1 MRSVTMAQSTDG
13 EDSVSEMRFAAGR
26 LFAGSRR
33 RRKINPDGSM
43 TLMEHLY
50 ELRNRLFIAL
60 CAIALGGVVGFI
72 WWGFGPFG
80 LPSLGDLLTGPYCA
94 LPPTQRLT
102 LTPGKCQLL
111 QTVPFE
117 VFTLRMQVGLA
128 TGAVL
133 TAPVWLYQLWAF
145 ITPGLY
151 ARERKFALT
160 FVGSASVLF
169 AAGAVLAYYVVPTAL
184 TFLANLGGGQFI
196 TALTGEAYISFLL
209 TMLVVFGLTFELPLL
224 VVMLNRVGV
233 LPYEKLMRWQ
243 RGILFGLFVVAA
255 VATPG
260 NDPIS
265 MLALAFALIVLF
277 ESAVLIARAHDRAV
291 ARRRAEQGWDDLNP
305 DEPSPLD
312 HHVEPVSPDTP
323 ARYDDAT

>member
-1 MRSVTMAQSTDG
+1 
-13 EDSVSEMRFAAGR
+13 MRFTAGR
-26 LFAGSRR
+26 FFMGSRR
-33 RRKINPDGSM
+33 RRKANPDGSM

-50 ELRNRLFIAL
+50 ELRSRLFIAL
-60 CAIALGGVVGFI
+60 CAIAVGGTLGFI
-72 WWGFGPFG
+72 WWGYAPFG
-80 LPSLGDLLTGPYCA
+80 LPSLGELLTGPYCA
-94 LPPTQRLT
+94 LPATQRLT
-102 LTPGKCQLL
+102 IYPGKCQLL

-133 TAPVWLYQLWAF
+133 TAPVWIYQIWAF

-151 ARERKFALT
+151 ANERKFALT

-184 TFLANLGGGQFI
+184 RFLANLGGGQFI
-196 TALTGEAYISFLL
+196 TALTGQAYIGFLL

-265 MLALAFALIVLF
+265 MLALAFALVVLF
-277 ESAVLIARAHDRAV
+277 ESAVLIARTHDRAV
-291 ARRRAEQGWDDLNP
+291 ARRRAEQGWDDLDP

-312 HHVEPVSPDTP
+312 HERVSTDEPAP
-323 ARYDDAT
+323 RYDDAT